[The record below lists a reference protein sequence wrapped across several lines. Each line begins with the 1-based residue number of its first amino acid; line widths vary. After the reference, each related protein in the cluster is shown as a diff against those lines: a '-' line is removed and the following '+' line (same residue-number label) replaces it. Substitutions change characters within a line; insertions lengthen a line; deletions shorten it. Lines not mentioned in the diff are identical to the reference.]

1 MSKLMSCCSFDS
13 SRQCGRGTDCISD
26 LRSCKGQM
34 ACFSEIQ
41 QQRKAS
47 AALLNYVGAARVV
60 MSFCPCTVTVEESAG
75 LSFLARCLVDWKF
88 LQVLHSLEAVDNCPF

>member
-1 MSKLMSCCSFDS
+1 MSKLMRCCSFDS

-47 AALLNYVGAARVV
+47 AALLKLRWG
-60 MSFCPCTVTVEESAG
+60 C
-75 LSFLARCLVDWKF
+75 ARCDEL
-88 LQVLHSLEAVDNCPF
+88 LSMHSNC